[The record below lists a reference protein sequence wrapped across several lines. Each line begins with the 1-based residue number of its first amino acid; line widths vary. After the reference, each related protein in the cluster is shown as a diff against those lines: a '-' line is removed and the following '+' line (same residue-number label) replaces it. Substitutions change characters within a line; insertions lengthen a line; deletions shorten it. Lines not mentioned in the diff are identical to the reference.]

1 MARCGAVRI
10 FFSLFNDH
18 SHIIPYGAFRCG
30 EIQNRTGRCGSAN
43 KKTEK
48 LRNNREKQWE
58 KNAPHRT
65 APCEKN
71 VISKVL
77 KAVPCVFFLCDSRTV
92 LCGAEF
98 GSSESSMRWGCGGL
112 FFITIRCAAVRVPIL
127 IFIRCGAV
135 RCGAVL
141 CGAYLLSL
149 LQHSLFFFSFFPSSG
164 GWVKIKLK
172 LPHFHVSDTCRV
184 SI

>member
-18 SHIIPYGAFRCG
+18 SHIIPYGALRCG

-92 LCGAEF
+92 LCGAVRCCAVRI
-98 GSSESSMRWGCGGL
+98 SSHSYSTVCFFFL
-112 FFITIRCAAVRVPIL
+112 FFHPPAD
-127 IFIRCGAV
+127 G
-135 RCGAVL
+135 
-141 CGAYLLSL
+141 
-149 LQHSLFFFSFFPSSG
+149 
-164 GWVKIKLK
+164 
-172 LPHFHVSDTCRV
+172 
-184 SI
+184 